1 MCIQHNGLPKQSRTR
16 QQLAIADPQAKS
28 LLIQNISMN
37 WVGGT
42 RTRRRGGQPQPATQQ
57 NKYFARL
64 RSDQWAKRTFRKRI
78 CRKLEHAH
86 LSIAHCSSQPTNFPT
101 SNISIQQSPLEPSP
115 QTTLPKSQRRSAKR
129 YNQTD
134 IVSHSKS
141 FVRQYSSPTAEPF
154 APTPEFPSR
163 NPRKLFRKGEPGF
176 GGLDS
181 AVDIQT
187 KQTQDLGITDLCKEA
202 RPTKP
207 CNQGGK
213 ECDRRTENTAFAGR
227 EQERTSGREPTQ
239 QHRFVSSHDE
249 SSNFAEYVSPRATLN
264 LNWKAYILFP
274 YRIPVDKSRVRA
286 RGKEMQGAMFVL

>member
-1 MCIQHNGLPKQSRTR
+1 
-16 QQLAIADPQAKS
+16 
-28 LLIQNISMN
+28 MN

-42 RTRRRGGQPQPATQQ
+42 RTRRRDGQPKPARQQ
-57 NKYFARL
+57 KEYFARL

-86 LSIAHCSSQPTNFPT
+86 LPIVHCSSQPTNSPT

-115 QTTLPKSQRRSAKR
+115 QMAQPKSQRRSAKR

-134 IVSHSKS
+134 IESRSKS
-141 FVRQYSSPTAEPF
+141 FVRQYSSPTAELF

-163 NPRKLFRKGEPGF
+163 NPQRLFRKGEPGF

-187 KQTQDLGITDLCKEA
+187 KETQDLGITDLCKEA
-202 RPTKP
+202 GPTKT
-207 CNQGGK
+207 CNQGEK
-213 ECDRRTENTAFAGR
+213 CDRRTENTAFAGR
-227 EQERTSGREPTQ
+227 EQERTSGRESTQ
-239 QHRFVSSHDE
+239 QYRFISSHVE
-249 SSNFAEYVSPRATLN
+249 SSNFAEYVSLRATLN

-274 YRIPVDKSRVRA
+274 YRNPVDKSKVGARV
-286 RGKEMQGAMFVL
+286 KETQGAMLVL